1 MSTITVADLTPA
13 RLNGKR
19 GDYVAIFDAG
29 ERYPNGKKK
38 VRQFYG
44 HDAEEAEGKRWQWL
58 ATQGQDDL
66 LPPPEP
72 PEDPFETVPYQTTH
86 RGGNGTERSE
96 EQFETVPDGS
106 GNDPERYGTDG
117 PSLWFDVAGMLD
129 NGIPEPPRPTI
140 CRRTDGVG
148 LFYAGQSCTVFGDP
162 ESGKTW
168 LVLSAAV
175 EILDGG
181 GSVAV
186 LDLDHNGP
194 EQTVSRLVQL
204 GADQDALRDPQ
215 RFRYV
220 EPEDK
225 PHLLAIVK
233 SYRAWRPNFVVVD
246 STGELLPTLGL
257 NSANPDDYTQA
268 NTAVMKPLAA
278 SGACVVTIDHM
289 AKNSDSRA
297 MGATGTYAKKR
308 AVGGTSLRV
317 VVDDQF
323 TPGSG
328 GSAYLYVNKDR
339 PGGLRRYC
347 PQGKKE
353 PLAGLFRMTE
363 EDDGLHWR
371 VLIPEDAPAPPSTE
385 GPGSKGGMTEDEALA
400 KLRAL
405 PESERPKTNEEA
417 RKLLG
422 CRNLVASAAMRIIRS
437 EAHSGTVPD
446 SHPYVGNGTERSCTV
461 CGEPLIGS
469 DPAVTTHPNC
479 DSEEAPQ

>member
-58 ATQGQDDL
+58 ATQGQDNDL

-72 PEDPFETVPYQTTH
+72 REDDLVPVP
-86 RGGNGTERSE
+86 
-96 EQFETVPDGS
+96 VPDT
-106 GNDPERYGTDG
+106 PMGTGTGTPDESPFPDVPGTFREQQEQAG

-129 NGIPEPPRPTI
+129 HGIPEPPRPTI

-175 EILDGG
+175 EVLDGG

-215 RFRYV
+215 RFRYI

-225 PHLLAIVK
+225 PHLLAIVR
-233 SYRAWRPNFVVVD
+233 SYCGWRPDFVVVD
-246 STGELLPTLGL
+246 SVGELLPTLGL

-371 VLIPEDAPAPPSTE
+371 VLIPDDAPAPPSTE
-385 GPGSKGGMTEDEALA
+385 GPGSKGGMTVEAAVDKLVEMFPDGPPRTHRDIRVALGCSNDLAADVRHALA
-400 KLRAL
+400 DVPVPQPPVSRG
-405 PESERPKTNEEA
+405 T
-417 RKLLG
+417 G
-422 CRNLVASAAMRIIRS
+422 TRNKRI
-437 EAHSGTVPD
+437 
-446 SHPYVGNGTERSCTV
+446 CTV

-479 DSEEAPQ
+479 ESEEVFA